1 MFLTFFSVQ
10 ANVVNMFQNCV
21 AKTIIDFLNDIGIE
35 VIPLR
40 LEQETFL
47 PGILVENGKLF
58 VDEEKLTY
66 PGDLLHEAGHLA
78 VAPGSVRNSLSGE
91 VLIPGADMNQI
102 EVLATAW
109 AFAAV
114 AYLGLDLK
122 VLFHEGGYDGKSAG
136 LISTYG
142 FGIYPGAYGLQQM
155 GMTVT
160 GETARKL
167 GIAPFPNMIKWLRD

>member
-1 MFLTFFSVQ
+1 
-10 ANVVNMFQNCV
+10 MFQNCV
-21 AKTIIDFLNDIGIE
+21 AKTIIDFLTDIGIE

-47 PGILVENGKLF
+47 PGILVEKGKLL

-78 VAPGSVRNSLSGE
+78 VAPGDLRFSLSGE
-91 VLIPGADMNQI
+91 VLIPGVNMDEI
-102 EVLATAW
+102 EVQATAW
-109 AFAAV
+109 AYAAV
-114 AYLGLDLK
+114 VYLGLEPK
-122 VLFHEGGYDGKSAG
+122 VLFHEGGYHGKSEG
-136 LISTYG
+136 LISTYS
-142 FGIYPGAYGLQQM
+142 FGVYPGAYGLQQI

-160 GETARKL
+160 GEAARKL